1 MQNGGK
7 RGKGELTPAAV
18 EEEGLGEETVA
29 TGRRCCGDRG
39 EDELGDGD
47 LGIFAAVL
55 GDEEVA
61 GSIAV
66 PFPGSSGFRED

>member
-1 MQNGGK
+1 MQTGGK

-47 LGIFAAVL
+47 LVPLVVIPGGVEAE
-55 GDEEVA
+55 G
-61 GSIAV
+61 GGAV
-66 PFPGSSGFRED
+66 PFPLSLGSGGD